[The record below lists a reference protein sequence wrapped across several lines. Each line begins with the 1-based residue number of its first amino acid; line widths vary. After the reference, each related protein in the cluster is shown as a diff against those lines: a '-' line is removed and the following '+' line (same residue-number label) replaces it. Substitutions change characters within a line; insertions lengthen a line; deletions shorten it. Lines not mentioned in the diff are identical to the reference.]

1 MRKILFFGGVIFI
14 AVFLLKQFVL
24 PQNQEWEVALF
35 DVDLTKF
42 DRVLVSTDTLS
53 FSINRLD
60 NSAWIQFDELSYP
73 VTETKIDSFFLPFKN
88 LKTNHRIPQNQFKID
103 GAHSIKFSFRF
114 EQEAPLDFSLVEKEG
129 DIFYKAKV
137 SGDYFKLPSNN
148 LFSLNQFDVNNLL
161 LPALDLTIFE
171 ESLMYRVLN
180 QTDTLILS
188 PVDSTFK
195 AYWGKYASLKVVHEI
210 LNYEWNYRLE
220 LVDSSQ
226 QILSSFNLF
235 IDRLSNRF
243 AIEQTHPYQSV
254 TPISSA
260 DSILVKRMFLG
271 I

>member
-1 MRKILFFGGVIFI
+1 MRKFLFFGGVIFI
-14 AVFLLKQFVL
+14 SLVLFKQLVL
-24 PQNQEWEVALF
+24 PQNQEWEVVLF
-35 DVDLTKF
+35 DDDLTKF
-42 DRVLVSTDTLS
+42 DRVLVSMDSLS

-60 NSAWIQFDELSYP
+60 SSAWIQFDELSYP
-73 VTETKIDSFFLPFKN
+73 VAESKIDSFFLPVKN
-88 LKTNHRIPQNQFKID
+88 LKTNYRIPQKQFKLE

-114 EQEAPLDFSLVEKEG
+114 EQEGTLDFSLVEKEG

-137 SGDYFKLPSNN
+137 SGDYFKLPTNS

-161 LPALDLTIFE
+161 LPAFDFAIFE
-171 ESLMYRVLN
+171 EPLMYRVLN

-195 AYWGKYASLKVVHEI
+195 AYWEKYASLKVAQEI

-220 LVDSSQ
+220 LVDSNQ
-226 QILSSFNLF
+226 QIFSGFNLF
-235 IDRLSNRF
+235 IDTLSNRF
-243 AIEQTHPYQSV
+243 AIEQIHPYQSV